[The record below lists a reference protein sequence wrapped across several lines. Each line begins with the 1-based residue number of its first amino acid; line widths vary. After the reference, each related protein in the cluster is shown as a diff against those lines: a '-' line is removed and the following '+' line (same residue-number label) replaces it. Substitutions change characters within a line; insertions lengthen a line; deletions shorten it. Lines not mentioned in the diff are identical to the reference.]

1 MSDTAA
7 AAPGPII
14 TQISFNENGVEFVYS
29 EPRDADNHQRTG
41 IASTRV
47 KYVPVRHILPEV
59 QELLE
64 AAGIALERALEVER
78 DAPDSF
84 SR

>member
-1 MSDTAA
+1 MSDIQGGP
-7 AAPGPII
+7 PGPII

-47 KYVPVRHILPEV
+47 KYVPVRHILPEIR
-59 QELLE
+59 ELLDI
-64 AAGIALERALEVER
+64 AGVALERALEVER

-84 SR
+84 TR